1 MSAVADRLTK
11 VRAEID
17 RAAQS
22 VGRDPAEVTL
32 IAVSKTFPV
41 EAIREAYDAGQ
52 RDFGESKWQ
61 ELREKQ
67 AALPDDIRWHFIG
80 KLQSNKAK
88 AVAASGAVVHTL
100 ESESQLTEIAKQ
112 EGVVDAFVEVNITAE
127 LQKSGVLL
135 TSLDPLLRLVSQ
147 CDRVRCMGLMT
158 IGSIHDSPE
167 QCRLVFRRLMEE
179 TRRRGF
185 SKASM
190 GMSSD
195 FAMAIQE
202 GSTHVRVGTAIFGGR

>member
-1 MSAVADRLTK
+1 MSTIADRLSA
-11 VRAEID
+11 VRSQID
-17 RAAQS
+17 SAAQS
-22 VGRDPAEVTL
+22 VGRDPSEVTL

-88 AVAASGAVVHTL
+88 AVATSGAVIHTL
-100 ESESQLTEIAKQ
+100 ESESQLREIAKQ
-112 EGVVDAFVEVNITAE
+112 DFVVEAFIEVNLTE
-127 LQKSGVLL
+127 ESQKSGVLL
-135 TSLDPLLRLVSQ
+135 TSLDPLVRLVSQ
-147 CDRVRCMGLMT
+147 CERVHCMGLMT
-158 IGSIHDSPE
+158 IGSVHDSPE
-167 QCRLVFRRLMEE
+167 QCRFVFRRLMEE
-179 TRRRGF
+179 ARRRGF

-195 FAMAIQE
+195 FVWAVQE

>member
-1 MSAVADRLTK
+1 MAGIEARLEQ
-11 VRAEID
+11 VRAEVD
-17 RAAQS
+17 AVAQS
-22 VGRDPAEVTL
+22 AGRDPAEVTL
-32 IAVSKTFPV
+32 VAVSKTFPV

-88 AVAASGAVVHTL
+88 AVAASGAVIHTL
-100 ESESQLTEIAKQ
+100 ESESQLTEITKQ
-112 EGVVDAFVEVNITAE
+112 DRVVEAFVEVNVTAE
-127 LQKSGVLL
+127 IQKSGVSV
-135 TSLDPLLRLVSQ
+135 TSLDPLLRLVLQ

-158 IGSIHDSPE
+158 IGSVHDSPE

-179 TRRRGF
+179 TRKRGF

-202 GSTHVRVGTAIFGGR
+202 GSTHVRIGTAIFGGR